1 MIAFLIVAVLM
12 VAGALLAVLPSL
24 LVRREAEVS
33 GRAAANI
40 TLLRRALED
49 SDAELRS
56 GAIDRAQWEQNRSE
70 LERRVIEESQTS
82 DGAKSATTIAA
93 KSPRVALLIGILLPV
108 LAIPLYVLLGEPRA
122 ITGRMAG
129 NEESMSHAVQA
140 DQIRGMAE
148 RLAERLKAAP
158 DDVEGWLMLS
168 RTYVFLERLTE
179 AVQALETA
187 LKLRPDDASLL
198 ADYADMYAATKGGGS
213 LMGEPEKLVK
223 RALSLDPNQPKAL
236 ALAGT
241 IAFQKK
247 DFATAAKHW
256 ERAVSVLP
264 PDSPFGKQIAA
275 GLAEAREA
283 LTRKGGTPM
292 ASTAAKAASTKTA
305 PSIGTTTT
313 QAKSSAAGGTVSGT
327 VILAPELAK
336 RTSPGDTVFVF
347 ARLPE
352 GGAPLAVIR
361 AKVSE
366 LPLKFT
372 MDDAMAMGPDSKL
385 SNAPRVVVTA
395 RITKSGNVVA
405 QSGDLEG
412 VSSPVIPGTAPITLR
427 IDKERR

>member
-1 MIAFLIVAVLM
+1 MIAFLIVAILM

-24 LVRREAEVS
+24 LVRREAETS

-56 GAIDRAQWEQNRSE
+56 GAIDQAQWEQNRTE
-70 LERRVIEESQTS
+70 LERRVIEESQAS
-82 DGAKSATTIAA
+82 DGAKAA
-93 KSPRVALLIGILLPV
+93 PAITEKSPRIALLIGILLPV

-122 ITGRMAG
+122 IMGGMPG

-140 DQIRGMAE
+140 DQMRGMAE

-168 RTYVFLERLTE
+168 RTYAYLGRLTE
-179 AVQALETA
+179 AAEALETA
-187 LKLRPDDASLL
+187 LKLRPDDARVL
-198 ADYADMYAATKGGGS
+198 ADYADMYAAVKGGGS

-264 PDSPFGKQIAA
+264 PDSPFARQIAA

-283 LTRKGGTPM
+283 LGQTKGSGVAATQSKSAPLKGM
-292 ASTAAKAASTKTA
+292 ASAAVK
-305 PSIGTTTT
+305 GD
-313 QAKSSAAGGTVSGT
+313 AGGAGGKGVTGT
-327 VILAPELAK
+327 VTLAPELVK
-336 RTSPGDTVFVF
+336 RASPGDTVFVF

-366 LPLKFT
+366 LPLKFR
-372 MDDAMAMGPDSKL
+372 MDDAMAMGADKL
-385 SNAPRVVVTA
+385 SNAPRVIVTA
-395 RITKSGNVVA
+395 RVTKSGNVVA

-412 VSSPVIPGTAPITLR
+412 VSAPVIPGTASVTVHIN
-427 IDKERR
+427 KER

>member
-1 MIAFLIVAVLM
+1 MIAFVIVATLM

-24 LVRREAEVS
+24 LVRREAGVS
-33 GRAAANI
+33 DRAAANI

-56 GAIDRAQWEQNRSE
+56 GAIDRAQWEQNRGE
-70 LERRVIEESQTS
+70 LERRAIEESQTA
-82 DGAKSATTIAA
+82 DGTKSATTIAE

-122 ITGRMAG
+122 IMDMTPG
-129 NEESMSHAVQA
+129 NEGSLSHELQA
-140 DQIRGMAE
+140 DQVRGMAE
-148 RLAERLKAAP
+148 RLAERLRAAP
-158 DDVEGWLMLS
+158 DDAEGWLMLS
-168 RTYVFLERLTE
+168 RTYAYMGRLAE
-179 AVQALETA
+179 AVEALETA
-187 LKLRPDDASLL
+187 LKLRPDDANLL

-247 DFATAAKHW
+247 DFATAANSW
-256 ERAVSVLP
+256 DRAVSVLP
-264 PDSPFGKQIAA
+264 SDSPFAKQIAA
-275 GLAEAREA
+275 GLAEARAA
-283 LTRKGGTPM
+283 LGQTKGSGVAATQSKSAPLKGM
-292 ASTAAKAASTKTA
+292 ASAAVK
-305 PSIGTTTT
+305 GD
-313 QAKSSAAGGTVSGT
+313 AGGAGGKVVTGT
-327 VILAPELAK
+327 VTLAPELAK

-366 LPLKFT
+366 LPLKFR
-372 MDDAMAMGPDSKL
+372 MDDAMAMGADKL

-395 RITKSGNVVA
+395 RVTKSGNVVA

-412 VSSPVIPGTAPITLR
+412 VSSPVIPGTASVTVLIN
-427 IDKERR
+427 KER

>member
-1 MIAFLIVAVLM
+1 MIAFVIVATLM
-12 VAGALLAVLPSL
+12 VAAALLAVLPSL
-24 LVRREAEVS
+24 LVRREAGVS
-33 GRAAANI
+33 DRAAANV

-70 LERRVIEESQTS
+70 FERRVIEESQTA
-82 DGAKSATTIAA
+82 DGAKSATTVAE
-93 KSPRVALLIGILLPV
+93 KSPRIALLIGILLPV

-122 ITGRMAG
+122 VTGMTPG
-129 NEESMSHAVQA
+129 NEGPLSHELQA

-148 RLAERLKAAP
+148 RLAERLRAAP

-168 RTYVFLERLTE
+168 RTYAYMGRVAE
-179 AVQALETA
+179 AVEALETA
-187 LKLRPDDASLL
+187 LKLRPDDANLL

-247 DFATAAKHW
+247 DFAAAAKNW
-256 ERAVSVLP
+256 DRAVSVLP
-264 PDSPFGKQIAA
+264 PDSPFAKQIAA
-275 GLAEAREA
+275 GLAEARAA
-283 LTRKGGTPM
+283 LGQAKGSGVAATQSKSAPLEGM
-292 ASTAAKAASTKTA
+292 ASAIVK
-305 PSIGTTTT
+305 GD
-313 QAKSSAAGGTVSGT
+313 AGGAGGKVVTGT
-327 VILAPELAK
+327 VTLAPELAK
-336 RTSPGDTVFVF
+336 RASPGDTVFVF

-361 AKVSE
+361 AKVGE
-366 LPLKFT
+366 LPLKFK
-372 MDDAMAMGPDSKL
+372 MDDAMAMGADKL
-385 SNAPRVVVTA
+385 SNAPRVVVMA

-405 QSGDLEG
+405 QSGDFEG
-412 VSSPVIPGTAPITLR
+412 VSAPVIPGTAPITLR

>member
-1 MIAFLIVAVLM
+1 MIAFVIVATLM

-24 LVRREAEVS
+24 LVRREAGVS
-33 GRAAANI
+33 DRAAANI

-70 LERRVIEESQTS
+70 LERRVIEESQTA
-82 DGAKSATTIAA
+82 DGAKSATTIAE
-93 KSPRVALLIGILLPV
+93 KSPRVALLIAILLPL
-108 LAIPLYVLLGEPRA
+108 LAVPLYVLLGEPRA
-122 ITGRMAG
+122 VTGMTPGAEG
-129 NEESMSHAVQA
+129 SLSHELQA
-140 DQIRGMAE
+140 DQVRGMAE
-148 RLAERLKAAP
+148 RLAERLKTAP
-158 DDVEGWLMLS
+158 DDIDGWLMLS
-168 RTYVFLERLTE
+168 RTYAYMGRLAE
-179 AVQALETA
+179 AIQALETA
-187 LKLRPDDASLL
+187 LKLRPDDASLV
-198 ADYADMYAATKGGGS
+198 ADYADMYAMVKGGGS

-223 RALSLDPNQPKAL
+223 RALSLDANQPKAL

-264 PDSPFGKQIAA
+264 PDSPFAKQIAA
-275 GLAEAREA
+275 GLAEARAAMGQKEPSVASAAPEA
-283 LTRKGGTPM
+283 VAKG
-292 ASTAAKAASTKTA
+292 A
-305 PSIGTTTT
+305 GTTGK
-313 QAKSSAAGGTVSGT
+313 AGAGAAGSAQGAMLTGTVT
-327 VILAPELAK
+327 LAPELAK
-336 RTSPGDTVFVF
+336 RASPGDTVFVF

-366 LPLKFT
+366 LPLKFK
-372 MDDAMAMGPDSKL
+372 MDDSMAMGPESKL
-385 SNAPRVVVTA
+385 SNAPRVIVTA

-405 QSGDLEG
+405 QPGDLEG
-412 VSSPVIPGTAPITLR
+412 VSSPVIPGTAPITVR